1 MKKKNLL
8 VKPFVKWA
16 GGKRQ
21 LLEDIE
27 YFLPKGIKNYY
38 EPFVGGG
45 AVFLS
50 MQFKNTTIND
60 FNSELT
66 NAYMVVK
73 NNVEELIEVLRMH
86 QNNNSSDYYYSV
98 RAWDRNYEIDKKT
111 DIERAARFI
120 YLNKTG
126 FNGLFRV
133 NSQGQINVPYGS
145 YKNPAIVNEDILR
158 ADSRYLNENNIKILN
173 GDYAEALKGVQRGDF
188 VYLDPP
194 YAPVSED
201 KNSFVG
207 YTLNGFGFEEQQRLL
222 SIFDE
227 LTKKGVY
234 AMMSN
239 SSVPAIHDLYKK
251 YAKTTAIVGATR
263 NINSKSSG
271 RNKVDEVIVMNYNYK
286 NNEII
291 KD

>member
-1 MKKKNLL
+1 MKNKNPL

-21 LLEDIE
+21 LLEEIE
-27 YFLPKGIKNYY
+27 TYLPKGIKNYY
-38 EPFVGGG
+38 EPFAGGG
-45 AVFLS
+45 AVFLN

-60 FNSELT
+60 FNSELV
-66 NAYMVVK
+66 NAYEMVK
-73 NNVEELIEVLRMH
+73 NNVEELIEALRLH
-86 QNNNSSDYYYSV
+86 QENNSSDYYYSV
-98 RAWDRNYEIDKKT
+98 RAWDRNDEIDKKS
-111 DIERAARFI
+111 DVERAARFI

-145 YKNPAIVNEDILR
+145 YKNPAIVNEDVLR
-158 ADSRYLNENNIKILN
+158 ADSHYLNKNNIKILN
-173 GDYAEALKGVQRGDF
+173 GDYSEALKGVNKGDF

-207 YTLNGFGFEEQQRLL
+207 YTLNGFGFEEQKRLL
-222 SIFDE
+222 SVFDE
-227 LTKKGVY
+227 LTEKGVY
-234 AMMSN
+234 VMMSN
-239 SSVPAIHDLYKK
+239 SSVPVIHELYKK
-251 YAKTTAIVGATR
+251 YAKTTVIVEATR
-263 NINSKSSG
+263 NINSKASG

-291 KD
+291 KE